1 MEHDSSKSLQKKNM
15 RNYRAIG
22 ECPIK
27 RVIEK
32 GH

>member
-1 MEHDSSKSLQKKNM
+1 MEHDSCSSLQKKTM

-27 RVIEK
+27 RAIEK

>member
-1 MEHDSSKSLQKKNM
+1 MIHLNLYKKNM